1 MKKKILTIIYLFLL
15 LSAQAQVPDYGTT
28 KEKVYLHTNHVYFE
42 PGDTLYYKAYVVDA
56 QTNTPTLTSTILNV
70 DILSPSGSM
79 LSQLKHPINIGY
91 AEGGFKFNDS
101 LPGGIYKI
109 KAYTTWMQN
118 EKDSTWFSKS
128 LTLQRMIAPRLLIT
142 LDFPKKGYG
151 PGDTI
156 SAQYAVRTP
165 DNKPLVNYTGQFTI
179 NIEGKQYKTGNFKTD
194 TAGKAVITG
203 ILPGHLNT
211 SDGLLNVTVMADGF
225 TESISRAVPIE
236 LNNIDLQFMPEGG
249 TLVAGLPTILAF
261 KAINEKGRPVDV
273 KGAIFD
279 DKGQKI
285 VDFASYHGGMGVLPF
300 TPAKDRKYTALVNN
314 QTYPIPPA
322 MADGMILNLVRS
334 HGQLY
339 ARITTTA
346 ADDITLTAAMR
357 EHVYYT
363 TTATLH
369 RGAQLIKIDTA
380 DFPTGIVV
388 FTLRNSRRL
397 KVAER
402 VIFMNKRN
410 GLQVNISTDKGS
422 YEPREKVKMTITTK
436 NADGRPVPSN
446 LSLSV
451 IDDKLWTMADD
462 KQDHILSWLLMSS
475 ELRGKVEEPQFYFR
489 QDEPKA
495 DSALDILMLT
505 QGYRYFAFT
514 EVVNTG
520 NKLLFTPDK
529 LNILSGNIA
538 DKKGNPLKTK
548 LYLFNVKRKLGVEQI
563 TSHNGQFFFTDV
575 DPGSEYCLMAESP
588 DKDSAVINI
597 VQNGIGYNR
606 QEAGLFKPLKTG
618 LREAIATYPS
628 MVTNDTRWSDS
639 PSKLSEVV
647 IVAYGVTR
655 KSISTGA
662 VTVVNQSTYFP
673 PDPNNPLLAL
683 QGRMPGIVIQQASG
697 NPAQGITVQIRGQ
710 NSLTNGEGP
719 LYILNGVPVQGNILS
734 LINPNEISS
743 ITVIKQADATAI
755 YGARGTD
762 GAIVIT
768 TSGYRREGRI
778 QFTLGKSRTYAIR
791 KLTTPAEHQLFSQV
805 PIFYAPKYLTTE
817 TEIKNDFRETI
828 YWNPTI
834 QTNRYG
840 QASVEFYNSDANTT
854 FRAVTE
860 GIGYNGAIGRAE
872 YTYASNDAVSIDAKI
887 PPYINVG
894 DHVKIPVVLK
904 NYTSE
909 DKMAHVHLGLP
920 DGFSGDTSIKAITVI
935 KNGDAQL
942 FLDIIPTYPMS
953 GNIRINVN
961 NQAIF
966 LPFSAEEKAFPMH
979 VVFSGNQSK
988 DSTFRISDISRAVN
1002 PTLTL
1007 DLQTVP
1013 DQIMD
1018 AVKSML
1024 REPHGCF
1031 EQTSSSTFP
1040 NILILQLM
1048 KSAIHRDTE
1057 LEQKARDYLKDG
1069 YNRLIRFETSENG
1082 FEWFGRAPAHVAL
1095 TAYGLLEFTAMK
1107 EFIAVDTNMLKRTEK
1122 FLLDH
1127 RDGKGG
1133 FRPTPGGADQFRA
1146 VPPEVLNAYIVYAL
1160 SQTNAGKDIQP
1171 EYEYALKAAKE
1182 SNEGYQLSMMALA
1195 ADNLHKTADFNE
1207 LLNKLD
1213 QLFKNGQLP
1222 LRTSVV
1228 ASQGIS
1234 LYVETMAMYA
1244 MALMRE
1250 PAPRKARIAQ
1260 IIAGILSKKN
1270 YAGFGSTQ
1278 GNVQA
1283 LTALAAYFNLEKSAM
1298 QDSTVTFILNGK
1310 VIRPG
1315 EKLYSNVLSNENR
1328 FAVRYN
1334 SKEGVPYTFRCNY
1347 FTNTPPTSENALL
1360 KFETLLSTHHAKIG
1374 ETVRMHIN
1382 ITNTSTDEQG
1392 MAVVKVGIP
1401 GGLSMQPWQLKEL
1414 VDNNQIAYYEI
1425 FDNYL
1430 VCYWRGMH
1438 PKETKK
1444 IALDLKVDVP
1454 GTYQAKAG
1462 AGYFYYQ
1469 PEDKYWQAGETVSII
1484 P

>member
-1 MKKKILTIIYLFLL
+1 MKNTILIIISLFLL
-15 LSAQAQVPDYGTT
+15 LSAQAQVPDYATT
-28 KEKVYLHTNHVYFE
+28 KEKVYLQTNHVYFE

-56 QTNTPTLTSTILNV
+56 QTNTPTLISTILNV
-70 DILSPSGSM
+70 EIVSASGSI
-79 LSQLKHPINIGY
+79 LSQLKHPINTGY

-118 EKDSTWFSKS
+118 EKDSTWFTRS
-128 LTLQRMIAPRLLIT
+128 LTLQKMIAPRLLVT
-142 LDFPKKGYG
+142 LDFPEKGYG

-156 SAQYAVRTP
+156 KAKYAVRTT
-165 DNKPLVNYTGQFTI
+165 DNKPLINYTGQFTI
-179 NIEGKQYKTGNFKTD
+179 NVEGKPYQTGNFKTD
-194 TAGKAVITG
+194 TAGKAIIGG
-203 ILPGHLNT
+203 ILPATLNT
-211 SDGLLNVTVMADGF
+211 NDGLLNVTVTANGF
-225 TESISRAVPIE
+225 TESISRSIPIE
-236 LNNIDLQFMPEGG
+236 LNKIDLQFMPEGG
-249 TLVAGLPTILAF
+249 NLVANLPTVLAF
-261 KAINEKGRPVDV
+261 KAINEKGKPVDV
-273 KGAIFD
+273 KGFIVD
-279 DKGQKI
+279 DKGKK
-285 VDFASYHGGMGVLPF
+285 VADFASYHGGMGVLPF
-300 TPAKDRKYTALVNN
+300 TPGKDRRYTAYVGS
-314 QTYPIPPA
+314 QTYTIPPA
-322 MADGMILNLVRS
+322 TENGMILNLVRT

-339 ARITTTA
+339 ASINTTA

-369 RGAQLIKIDTA
+369 RGAQLIRIDTA

-388 FTLRNSRRL
+388 FTLRNSSRL

-402 VIFMNKRN
+402 VIFMNKRS
-410 GLQVNISTDKGS
+410 GLQVKISTDKTS
-422 YEPREKVKMTITTK
+422 YQPREKVQMTITTK
-436 NADGRPVPSN
+436 NADGRPIPAN

-475 ELRGKVEEPQFYFR
+475 ELKGKVEEPQFYFKH
-489 QDEPKA
+489 DEPKA
-495 DSALDILMLT
+495 DSALDMLMLT

-514 EVVNTG
+514 EAVNAG
-520 NKLLFTPDK
+520 NKLMFTPDK
-529 LNILSGNIA
+529 VNILSGNIT

-548 LYLFNVKRKLGVEQI
+548 VYLFNVKRKLGVEQM
-563 TSHNGQFFFTDV
+563 TSSSGQFFFTDV
-575 DPGSEYCLMAESP
+575 DPGADYCLVAEEAG
-588 DKDSAVINI
+588 KDSAVINI
-597 VQNGIGYNR
+597 LQNGIGYNR

-618 LREAIATYPS
+618 LKEVIATYPS
-628 MVTNDTRWSDS
+628 MVINDTRWSDK
-639 PSKLSEVV
+639 PSNLSEVV
-647 IVAYGVTR
+647 VTGYGETSKR
-655 KSISTGA
+655 YSTGS
-662 VTVVNQSTYFP
+662 VSVITQNTYFP
-673 PDPNNPLLAL
+673 PDAKNALLTL
-683 QGRMPGIVIQQASG
+683 QGKVSGIVISQASG
-697 NPAQGITVQIRGQ
+697 NPAQGVTVQIRGT
-710 NSLTNGEGP
+710 NSLANVEGP
-719 LYILNGVPVQGNILS
+719 LYIVDGVPVQSNVLNLIHPSEILY
-734 LINPNEISS
+734 IS
-743 ITVIKQADATAI
+743 VLKDADATAI
-755 YGARGTD
+755 YGSRAAG
-762 GAIVIT
+762 GAIIIT
-768 TSGYRREGRI
+768 TQRADYG
-778 QFTLGKSRTYAIR
+778 GKLWFSLNKTRTYTIR
-791 KLTTPAEHQLFSQV
+791 KLTTPADDKLFSQV
-805 PIFYAPKYLTTE
+805 PVFYAPKYLTTE
-817 TEIKNDFRETI
+817 TAIKNDFRETI

-854 FRAVTE
+854 FRAISE

-872 YTYASNDAVSIDAKI
+872 YTYAVHDAVSIDAKI

-894 DHVKIPVVLK
+894 DNVKIPVVLK

-909 DKMAHVHLGLP
+909 DKVAHVRLVLP
-920 DGFSGDTSIKAITVI
+920 AGFNGDTSIKDVTVI
-935 KNGDAQL
+935 KNGDARL
-942 FLDIIPTYPMS
+942 YIDIQPTYAMS

-966 LPFSAEEKAFPMH
+966 LPFTAEEKAFPMH

-988 DSTFRISDISRAVN
+988 DTSFSISDISGAVN
-1002 PTLTL
+1002 PTLKL
-1007 DLQTVP
+1007 DLQSVP
-1013 DQIMD
+1013 DQMMD

-1048 KSAIHRDTE
+1048 KNAMKRDYE
-1057 LEQKARDYLKDG
+1057 LEQKAMEYLQNG
-1069 YNRLIRFETSENG
+1069 YDRLIKFETSENG

-1095 TAYGLLEFTAMK
+1095 TAYGLLEFTAMR
-1107 EFIAVDTNMLKRTEK
+1107 EFIAVDTNMLKRTVK

-1133 FRPTPGGADQFRA
+1133 FRPTPGGVDEFRA
-1146 VPPEVLNAYIVYAL
+1146 VPTEVLNAYIVYAL
-1160 SQTNAGKDIQP
+1160 SQTNAGKIIQP
-1171 EYEYALKAAKE
+1171 EYEYALKTAKE

-1195 ADNLHKTADFNE
+1195 ADNLHKTADFND
-1207 LLNKLD
+1207 LLGKLD

-1234 LYVETMAMYA
+1234 LYVETMSMYA

-1260 IIAGILSKKN
+1260 IISGILSKKN
-1270 YAGFGSTQ
+1270 YSGFGSTQ

-1283 LTALAAYFNLEKSAM
+1283 LTALAAYFDLEKAAPV
-1298 QDSTVTFILNGK
+1298 DSTVTFVLNGK
-1310 VIRPG
+1310 MIKPG
-1315 EKLYSNVLSNENR
+1315 ERLYSNVLSNENK

-1334 SKEGVPYTFRCNY
+1334 SKEGIPYTFRCDY
-1347 FTNTPPTSENALL
+1347 FTDKPPTSENALL
-1360 KFETLLSTHHAKIG
+1360 KFETALSTHHARTG
-1374 ETVRMHIN
+1374 TTVRMTLN
-1382 ITNTSTDEQG
+1382 VTNTSSNEQG
-1392 MAVVKVGIP
+1392 MAIVKVGIP

-1414 VDNNQIAYYEI
+1414 VDKNRIAYYEI

-1430 VCYWRGMH
+1430 VFYWRGMYA
-1438 PKETKK
+1438 KETKK

-1454 GTYQAKAG
+1454 GSYQGKAG

-1469 PEDKYWQAGETVSII
+1469 PEDKYWQAGETVEII